1 MKPLPSLPKMSF
13 SSSSTLS
20 RYTSQ
25 QLSMRRPSL
34 VSGDSFTPGLVMSR
48 KNSVN
53 MDSSSAFLAM
63 MTRYFTPAEEVMKVL
78 VPLR

>member
-1 MKPLPSLPKMSF
+1 
-13 SSSSTLS
+13 
-20 RYTSQ
+20 
-25 QLSMRRPSL
+25 MRRPSL
-34 VSGDSFTPGLVMSR
+34 VSGESLTPGLVMSR